1 MGGASDCS
9 CCSRSSSLRG
19 GGPEDSAQL
28 HSSWLWVDLSQA
40 NPQAKTG
47 TLLIHRQQ
55 EVNLEEAH
63 KDDQCLTKARLHS
76 ILVDCWR
83 VFKIC
88 QFPVSWT
95 CSVEGQAMIWRS
107 SPLYSSTSKACSLR
121 KTCWMLFCGRGGKN
135 PIQLLSAGGKLKLN
149 FHLASVP
156 SLSCYHVN
164 RNNLVLSHSAFTW
177 HNDEQYTASTK
188 ISLLEF
194 NHGWRGKDGI
204 CDKESAQVP
213 NWTTVM

>member
-1 MGGASDCS
+1 MGRTSDCS

-19 GGPEDSAQL
+19 GGSEDSAQL
-28 HSSWLWVDLSQA
+28 RSSWLWVDPSQA
-40 NPQAKTG
+40 NPRAKTG
-47 TLLIHRQQ
+47 TLLIDRQQ
-55 EVNLEEAH
+55 EVNLKEAH
-63 KDDQCLTKARLHS
+63 KDDQCLKIVSAVFWWTVGVLLIYASFLWAVPALLKDKRWFEGPLRCIPPQAR
-76 ILVDCWR
+76 R
-83 VFKIC
+83 A
-88 QFPVSWT
+88 VSGKPAG
-95 CSVEGQAMIWRS
+95 C
-107 SPLYSSTSKACSLR
+107 YSAA
-121 KTCWMLFCGRGGKN
+121 GGKN